1 MKVHLEPGRPCAF
14 DQPLDV
20 GEGWLGISRR
30 WQVLTDEPDQGA
42 EFTDRLLACLP
53 DLREGLPGSIGVA
66 VEHLISDAGLQH
78 NKPEA
83 VADDVV
89 QLPRNSAALLLGGV
103 GGSDRLLRLQGCG
116 ASVEGAHSKPGDKWK
131 SERHDAERRV
141 PHRLSGACPTLLET
155 AKIRPTA
162 MAYAR
167 LSP

>member
-1 MKVHLEPGRPCAF
+1 MKVHVKPGRTFAF

-66 VEHLISDAGLQH
+66 VEYLIGDAGLQH
-78 NKPEA
+78 DKPEA

-89 QLPRNSAALLLGGV
+89 QLPRNSAALLLSGLS
-103 GGSDRLLRLQGCG
+103 GSDRLLRLQGCG
-116 ASVEGAHSKPGDKWK
+116 AAAESAHGNPSCKWK
-131 SERHDAERRV
+131 SERYAAERRV
-141 PHRLSGACPTLLET
+141 RDRLARSLPHAH
-155 AKIRPTA
+155 
-162 MAYAR
+162 
-167 LSP
+167 